1 MVVTY
6 LSLPAL
12 MHVRF
17 LPQDHLQLWKT
28 EEDLDCMAR
37 EKMEKLDYGMRLRS
51 KMDSCT
57 IKTSKVPVLTPR
69 LISDLRA
76 PNNTSFI
83 VDSDKYMFH
92 TKDRAI
98 TLIT

>member
-17 LPQDHLQLWKT
+17 LPQDHLQLWTT
-28 EEDLDCMAR
+28 EEDLDCMVR

-51 KMDSCT
+51 KMDAS
-57 IKTSKVPVLTPR
+57 
-69 LISDLRA
+69 
-76 PNNTSFI
+76 
-83 VDSDKYMFH
+83 
-92 TKDRAI
+92 TKKI
-98 TLIT
+98 